1 MLITLA
7 RKPLTGS
14 VVQNVLAH
22 GTGALNVDACKI
34 GTERVEAGRA
44 RRSEC
49 SSKAFGKNL
58 NNGGAGV
65 SMGRWPANLLVTSAA
80 AETMDAQ
87 TGILHPRGNLN
98 PTKGSTSG
106 MFWGEGKASVGGF
119 FVRDTGGASR
129 YFKRVQRQPDGLP
142 SQDKQVGEPQ
152 C

>member
-7 RKPLTGS
+7 RKPLSGS

-49 SSKAFGKNL
+49 SSKASGKNL

-87 TGILHPRGNLN
+87 SGVQ
-98 PTKGSTSG
+98 TSG
-106 MFWGEGKASVGGF
+106 VAVRHRGDAPAAGASLTGMGGKPIGTPDLGHY
-119 FVRDTGGASR
+119 DKGGASR
-129 YFKRVQRQPDGLP
+129 YFK
-142 SQDKQVGEPQ
+142 KVGAEP